1 MSGKNAGFQSEKYE
15 KKVEFAESFVENNF
29 DLSFEEFIEE
39 ENWEEST
46 ELCSNVLSDGLTK
59 EDRDYLNEK
68 LDLAHLKDS
77 RRPVEYACD
86 LIVGWVLEDG
96 ILRILKE
103 EMELETTLSSA
114 DKNRKFLKSP
124 DATPDMTVIKS
135 DGTKIPLELAQ
146 DFTGYWQRKG
156 KIDLRDN
163 KYVNIKEEDGVL
175 LGLDFE
181 NEDFFVVDISETD
194 GHSHYHPPFGKEAYT
209 FGFDGIEFHDLE
221 DMKEVLT
228 EHFGGR

>member
-1 MSGKNAGFQSEKYE
+1 MGWQSEEYE
-15 KKVEFAESFVENNF
+15 KKVEFARSFIESNF
-29 DLSFEEFIEE
+29 GSNFEDFIEE

-46 ELCSNVLSDGLTK
+46 DLCSNVLNDCLRE
-59 EDRDYLNEK
+59 EDEDYLNEK
-68 LDLAHLKDS
+68 LDLAHLRDR

-96 ILRILKE
+96 ILRILRE
-103 EMELETTLSSA
+103 EMDLETNLSSA

-135 DGTKIPLELAQ
+135 DGTEIPLELAQ
-146 DFTGYWQRKG
+146 DFTGYWQKNN

-194 GHSHYHPPFGKEAYT
+194 GHSHPHPPFGGKKAYT
-209 FGFDGIEFHDLE
+209 FEFDGIEFHDVDE
-221 DMKEVLT
+221 MKEVLKD
-228 EHFGGR
+228 HFEGR